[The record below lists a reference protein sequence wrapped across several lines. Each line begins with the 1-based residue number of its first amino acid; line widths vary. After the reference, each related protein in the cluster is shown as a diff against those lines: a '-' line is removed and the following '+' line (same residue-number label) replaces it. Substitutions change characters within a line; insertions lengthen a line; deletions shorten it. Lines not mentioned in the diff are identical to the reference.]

1 MSLIR
6 NKQERI
12 RFLRFSFVGITG
24 AIVDFGIM
32 NLLRLVFKM
41 PLVWAQAIS
50 FFCAVINN
58 FLWNRHW
65 TYPESRTKSAP
76 KQLIQFFIINI
87 IGIIIRTPLVT
98 WLDKMIFSQLSK
110 TIIYLPFENFVI
122 SQNLALAISIFINIF
137 WNFFANRYW
146 TYSNVPTE
154 SKIENGLDE

>member
-24 AIVDFGIM
+24 AIVDFGVM

-50 FFCAVINN
+50 FVCAVINN
-58 FLWNRHW
+58 FLWNRYW

-87 IGIIIRTPLVT
+87 IGIIIRTPSVT
-98 WLDKMIFSQLSK
+98 WLDKMIFNLLSK
-110 TIIYLPFENFVI
+110 TTISLPFENFII
-122 SQNLALAISIFINIF
+122 SQNLALAISIFIIIF

-146 TYSNVPTE
+146 TYNNVPTK
-154 SKIENGLDE
+154 SKIENGLNE